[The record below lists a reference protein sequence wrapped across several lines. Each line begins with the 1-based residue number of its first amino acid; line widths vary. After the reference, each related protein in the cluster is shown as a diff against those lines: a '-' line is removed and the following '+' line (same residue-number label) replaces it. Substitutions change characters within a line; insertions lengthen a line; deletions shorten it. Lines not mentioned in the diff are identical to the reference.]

1 MRPLR
6 TSQPASEEFGEAV
19 RWYESRRPGLGVEFV
34 DAVAETLMRVQTH
47 SEIGMTISADGQTRR
62 AVVPNFPYHVVY
74 RIRPGEIVVVAVAH
88 MKRRPGYWK
97 SRR

>member
-1 MRPLR
+1 
-6 TSQPASEEFGEAV
+6 
-19 RWYESRRPGLGVEFV
+19 
-34 DAVAETLMRVQTH
+34 MRVHTH
-47 SEIGMTISADGQTRR
+47 PEIGMTISADGQTRR
-62 AVVPNFPYHVVY
+62 AVVPYHVVY